1 MSNSNRISFDRLH
14 ALALATCC
22 ALGLSASFSLQA
34 ASEQTLQSYAEAV
47 DFLDRWHGD
56 REMLDAAHE
65 RLTELLIDAPD
76 FAPAHVEMARW
87 YLMNSQNYPAALR
100 SLERAEA
107 LDPEFP
113 GIFVLRGYVFER
125 QNRLDEAL
133 QQLDRAEAI
142 GTDNP
147 WLPLNRAAVLAKLGR
162 DAEALPLYESVL
174 EGHLDDPKAWP
185 TAKARAIELHER
197 AANLDAA
204 EAVLLRAKALKPDDL
219 GEAASYWYWLSARNR
234 LDEALAMVR
243 EARKRWSAPELAHD
257 EFSLHL
263 EIARQLLAVDRDASR
278 AAFQEASRIGAQLNT
293 IDAPNFE
300 EWARMQEAQSRDQVR

>member
-1 MSNSNRISFDRLH
+1 MANAPRISSERLR

-22 ALGLSASFSLQA
+22 ALGLSSSFSLQA
-34 ASEQTLQSYAEAV
+34 ASEQTLQRYAEAV
-47 DFLDRWHGD
+47 DFLDRWRGD
-56 REMLDAAHE
+56 REVLDAAHE

-113 GIFVLRGYVFER
+113 GVFVLRGYVFER

-133 QQLDRAEAI
+133 EQLDRAQAI

-147 WLPLNRAAVLAKLGR
+147 WLLMNRAAVLVRLGR
-162 DAEALPLYESVL
+162 DTEALPLYESVL
-174 EGHLDDPKAWP
+174 EVHLDDPKAWP
-185 TAKARAIELHER
+185 TAKAQVIELHER
-197 AANLDAA
+197 AGNLDAA
-204 EAVLLRAKALKPDDL
+204 EAVLLRAKSLKPDDL
-219 GEAASYWYWLSARNR
+219 AEAASYWYWLSAQNR

-243 EARKRWSAPELAHD
+243 EARKRWSVPELAHD
-257 EFSLHL
+257 ELSLHL
-263 EIARQLLAVDRDASR
+263 EMSRQLLAVDRDASR
-278 AAFQEASRIGAQLNT
+278 AAFQEASSIAAELGTAV
-293 IDAPNFE
+293 APSFDD
-300 EWARMQEAQSRDQVR
+300 WVRMHEAQSRDQMR